1 MSFMNK
7 TIFILCCIF
16 FTTQLLF
23 SNETVKLY
31 FHNNKVNNA
40 HTALLFLEANNINE
54 PKLTFEQLNIDFLQH
69 PKKSNT
75 YFALIPVDYHL
86 KPQTYKVIVSYK
98 NNEEKKIFKG
108 IELTVLDGNYKSE
121 IIKVQSSKIN
131 LNDEDKKRTQEEY
144 DEAMLI
150 YNTSSD
156 YLITS
161 FINPLNTPIT
171 SEFGNKRVYN
181 NALQSFHSGTDF
193 KASVGT
199 PIYASAQGI
208 VKIAKNRFYAGNSVV
223 LDHGYGVYSCYY
235 HLDSLNVH
243 EGQMVS
249 QNELLGYSG
258 STGRVTGPHLHFTIR
273 VKNVIVD
280 PMQFIKIMNILG

>member
-1 MSFMNK
+1 MPLLLAND
-7 TIFILCCIF
+7 TI
-16 FTTQLLF
+16 
-23 SNETVKLY
+23 KLY
-31 FHNNKVNNA
+31 FHDNSVNNA
-40 HTALLFLEANNINE
+40 HTALLYLEGKDIHE
-54 PKLTFEQLNIDFLQH
+54 PKLTFEQLNIDFLKH
-69 PKKSNT
+69 PKKNNT
-75 YFALIPVDYHL
+75 YFALIPIDYYI
-86 KPQTYKVIVSYK
+86 KPKTYRVITSYK
-98 NNEEKKIFKG
+98 NNDDKKMFKG
-108 IELTVLDGNYKSE
+108 IELTVNEGNYKSE
-121 IIKVQSSKIN
+121 ILKVQSSKIN
-131 LNDEDKKRTQEEY
+131 LSDEDKKRTQEEY
-144 DEAMLI
+144 DEAMNI

-161 FINPLNTPIT
+161 FIHPMQSPIT

-181 NALQSFHSGTDF
+181 NTLQSFHSGTDF

-199 PIYASAQGI
+199 PIYASAQGV

-235 HLDSLNVH
+235 HLDSLNVQ
-243 EGQMVS
+243 EGQTVS

-280 PMQFIKIMNILG
+280 PIQFIKIINILE